1 VTLQGFGFQPDLNVF
16 VQLGNSTIA
25 GGRTDE
31 DGNFTNTFYIPVTS
45 EGAQTMTALDES
57 GNAASTSYFTEFGF
71 GTIQQQLDD
80 LSQQIND
87 LEGQGA
93 PAESPAAETTPT
105 VVEDS
110 PEP

>member
-1 VTLQGFGFQPDLNVF
+1 MTLQGFGFQPDLNVF

-25 GGRTDE
+25 GARTDQ

-45 EGAQTMTALDES
+45 EGAQTMTVLDES

-80 LSQQIND
+80 MSRQIQD
-87 LEGQGA
+87 LQNGQGGA
-93 PAESPAAETTPT
+93 PSVSPP
-105 VVEDS
+105 S
-110 PEP
+110 GSEPSDAP